1 MFVCVFDYRGCPQIK
16 PGYIGTKF
24 SVGYGKVYESVELFV
39 ILLQIFCQCNFA
51 SSVAFL

>member
-39 ILLQIFCQCNFA
+39 IFTNLL
-51 SSVAFL
+51 SV